1 MPAVSGTKGTNTKGT
16 NTKGTNSMLS
26 AICNRRL
33 HQQHYNS
40 NGETRTMRFLHP
52 ELLFLLIILPILYIF
67 FLIAHRRKGKHA
79 EKLGNLQTLNRFSR
93 RNIAGNL
100 KNEGLFICL
109 SLLFLILALSQPQAG
124 TRLESVAIT
133 GSDVYIAIDLSQS
146 MKAEDVSPSR
156 LERAR
161 IDALDIINSLDGD
174 RAGLILFAGDAFVQC
189 PLTIDYDALTGIIK
203 AIGTDTAVA
212 SGTDLSAPLEVAM
225 KSLNPREDTY
235 SLLVLMT
242 DGEGTAGDLDKAIRE
257 IRRRGIK
264 VFSIGIGTKKG
275 SPIPIFDEK
284 GTRTGYKK
292 DKYEKVVISSLDETV
307 LKSIADTTGGY
318 YFRAGKSFNEVTKLL
333 SALETMKKRE
343 IETNKYTVYEERFQI
358 PLALGILF
366 LFLYIFTQVRARRN
380 VT

>member
-1 MPAVSGTKGTNTKGT
+1 
-16 NTKGTNSMLS
+16 
-26 AICNRRL
+26 
-33 HQQHYNS
+33 
-40 NGETRTMRFLHP
+40 MRFLHP
-52 ELLFLLIILPILYIF
+52 QLLYLLIIAPILYIF
-67 FLIAHRRKGKHA
+67 FLIIHRRRVKRT

-93 RNIAGNL
+93 RNITGNL
-100 KNEGLFICL
+100 KREGLFVSL
-109 SLLFLILALSQPQAG
+109 SLLFFILALSQPQAG

-146 MKAEDVSPSR
+146 MKAEDVSSSR

-161 IDALDIINSLDGD
+161 IDALDLINSLDGD

-203 AIGTDTAVA
+203 AIGKDTAVA
-212 SGTDLSAPLEVAM
+212 SGTNLSATLEVAM
-225 KSLNPREDTY
+225 KSLNPREDKY

-242 DGEGTAGDLDKAIRE
+242 DGETTAGDLDKALRE

-275 SPIPIFDEK
+275 APIPVFDEK

-292 DKYEKVVISSLDETV
+292 DKYGKVVISSLDETV

-343 IETNKYTVYEERFQI
+343 IETKKYTVYEERFQI
-358 PLALGILF
+358 PLTLGILF
-366 LFLYIFTQVRARRN
+366 LFLYIFTQARTRRN
-380 VT
+380 LS